1 MRYSILIRNTVS
13 DEEFFFFSL
22 SQISEENETNEITV
36 FCFPLSNV
44 FESIDQI
51 QSNSLEVF
59 WRDFK

>member
-36 FCFPLSNV
+36 FVSLSQMFLNPLTKFN
-44 FESIDQI
+44 QI
-51 QSNSLEVF
+51 P
-59 WRDFK
+59 